1 MKSTNRRSNNSNLIN
16 QAVIPSTSNAAQPQP
31 QQQPI
36 QPKTTQVIFLQKN
49 PKLFVSKNGET
60 LQQILLT
67 QPTTTLAVSV
77 SDANLRNHLAVGGGG
92 SGGSGGNGGSTTT
105 DSLVDSVN
113 STDLFQQQQVSNDE
127 GTSSVTYVTNTNGLT
142 STDNS
147 FINNDTSVT
156 NDTTNNHGTAVG
168 SGNSTTVGGSING
181 RNDNQQQIT
190 NMDIYSIPQQHINT
204 VYIIIICTIGD

>member
-1 MKSTNRRSNNSNLIN
+1 M
-16 QAVIPSTSNAAQPQP
+16 
-31 QQQPI
+31 
-36 QPKTTQVIFLQKN
+36 
-49 PKLFVSKNGET
+49 
-60 LQQILLT
+60 
-67 QPTTTLAVSV
+67 
-77 SDANLRNHLAVGGGG
+77 RNHLAVGGGG